1 MKHLLHKIKHLGAPL
16 ALITLLLLPGLGWGQ
31 TTVFSDDFSTDQSAT
46 WTTSGQIGSSA
57 FYVNRSGA
65 DWGARRNTSPAQLE
79 LTNDVGETANAAGW
93 AFANVA
99 TSGFSSPYN
108 TTLSSNPGL
117 VTWYFNIRVNRANL
131 AGFGSGSYGLA
142 FILGSTSA
150 SPFNSGS
157 GYALVLGN
165 SSTLDPF
172 RIAKFD
178 NGLSGTLTNV
188 IAAATN
194 IGTDYYSIKITY
206 NPTNNTWELF
216 VRSDGTAAFADPM
229 TGSLTS
235 QGTGVDNTYTS
246 TVLGYMGGYWA
257 GSTTANQFA
266 FFDNITV
273 QVTASGANTPPSITN
288 IVQTPASGILSS
300 TTVSVSAD
308 VSDSDG
314 TVEGVELHWGTSS
327 GNLINNID
335 MSLVSGNTYTTD
347 SDIPAQAAGTTVYY
361 EVYAIDD
368 DTDDATS
375 AEQSYYVNYDEPSNH
390 VTTFIAATGTPAFSV
405 IDVVWDDATGTV
417 VPTGYLIKGSDVSY
431 AAISAPVDGTP
442 ETDALLVKNIASGA
456 EVASFTGLNENTT
469 YYFKIFPYTNTGSNI
484 DYKTD
489 GTVPQDNATTAY
501 GIPAAPVAT
510 AATNAAANSFTANW
524 EAVAGATG
532 YRLDVYTMTAGTN
545 ATDLFFS
552 EYIEGGSFNKAL
564 EIYNGTGV
572 SVDLSN
578 YTVNLYG
585 NGATSPTAIYTLTGM
600 LANGEVYVL
609 AHSSAN
615 ATILAVADY
624 TVNGGV
630 VNFNGDDAVALV
642 NGSTNI
648 DVLGTIGSTAKFGE
662 NVTLVRKSSIT
673 SPNIIYSSAEWDSFA
688 QDETSYLGSHT
699 MSGGSTQSF
708 VSGFENLDAG
718 DVTSYSVTGLTPGVT
733 YYFVVRAYNASGTSA
748 NSNEISVTTP
758 LPVYNL
764 VGADD
769 VAANYS
775 SWVNS
780 SNEGC
785 GFGAWSLSSGGNAG
799 FFLGNPGSA
808 GINGLPDPS
817 FGLYA
822 NPAGSNYADAN
833 RSFVAPLGIGSTLSV
848 TWGVNWD
855 SDGSGNKGI
864 NLYTGGISGTEII
877 NINMGGSAA
886 ITINGNPM
894 FNNYG
899 TSAMSLNFEYVS
911 AGNLRVYGT
920 GRDGSETYDQT
931 IVVAGAP
938 DAIRFYAS
946 GLAAGDERQPYFNNL
961 QIVTDPSGIPAA
973 SSVFVK
979 GCVELAENFEVEDL
993 TIEAGNTLQVDAGID
1008 LTVNGFFSNQAGAS
1022 SLVLKSDASA
1032 SASLIHSTGNVPA
1045 TVERYI
1051 SGHNN
1056 VADAGWHLLGSP
1068 VAAFDIDDS
1077 SFDPGASDDFYAW
1090 QESNS
1095 TWMNHKQGTPS
1106 QIVPGAGY
1114 LVSYETS
1121 GAKTF
1126 TGALNAADQTVTVTR
1141 EGAGDYAGFNLIGN
1155 PFASAITWGNGWS
1168 LGSVG
1173 GVAYVWDEATKDY
1186 IDIEAGDPIPSAN
1199 GVMVYLGGEETS
1211 QSLTIPAAARIHSSQ
1226 GWYKSA
1232 GGRIVLVANDPDR
1245 GAAKRSVIRF
1255 NESATEGFDLAWDG
1269 YYLRGFAPGFYS
1281 VSNGMNYSVNTLPSM
1296 NNTLVIPMGFEKT
1309 VSSGFS
1315 IELQE
1320 SIPGAVVYLTDKK
1333 TGTVTNLTD
1342 NGAYHFTAAEGDDAN
1357 RFTLHFGTLGMDDPS
1372 TAAPVHIYAYGGVV
1386 YLNGLDAK
1394 ASVTITDLTGRVVMA
1409 ERVNGNG
1416 LAMLN
1421 AGSLPKGVYVV
1432 TAVAGSQVVSA
1443 KVIL

>member
-1 MKHLLHKIKHLGAPL
+1 
-16 ALITLLLLPGLGWGQ
+16 LGWGQ

-165 SSTLDPF
+165 SSTPDPF

-257 GSTTANQFA
+257 GSTAANQFA

-489 GTVPQDNATTAY
+489 GTVPQDNATTTY

-510 AATNAAANSFTANW
+510 AATNASASSFTANW

-532 YRLDVYTMTAGTN
+532 YRLDVYTGTITELINTGFEGSTSFPEGWTQNSSYVNNSAQDAHTGTYYAGMNAAGDYFYTPILSSPSTISFWTKASSATANNSTKIQYSSNGLDW
-545 ATDLFFS
+545 TDLATYS
-552 EYIEGGSFNKAL
+552 ANGSNTGDITTTYSQKEINAYLSGSYYIRWFMSQRTGGSAYFDDIIITGGSQ
-564 EIYNGTGV
+564 IYVTGYEDLTVVGT
-572 SVDLSN
+572 SQ
-578 YTVNLYG
+578 
-585 NGATSPTAIYTLTGM
+585 
-600 LANGEVYVL
+600 
-609 AHSSAN
+609 
-615 ATILAVADY
+615 AVADL
-624 TVNGGV
+624 NS
-630 VNFNGDDAVALV
+630 
-642 NGSTNI
+642 ST
-648 DVLGTIGSTAKFGE
+648 
-662 NVTLVRKSSIT
+662 
-673 SPNIIYSSAEWDSFA
+673 
-688 QDETSYLGSHT
+688 
-699 MSGGSTQSF
+699 
-708 VSGFENLDAG
+708 
-718 DVTSYSVTGLTPGVT
+718 T
-733 YYFVVRAYNASGTSA
+733 YYYVVRAVNDYGTSA

-769 VAANYS
+769 AAANYS

-1068 VAAFDIDDS
+1068 VAAFDIDGS

-1106 QIVPGAGY
+1106 QIVPGTGY

-1121 GAKTF
+1121 GTKTF

-1372 TAAPVHIYAYGGVV
+1372 TAAPVNIYAYGGVV